1 MAELPPLCQSRS
13 VQGRELPRLLVVG
26 CGNPLAGDDSAGVEI
41 VRRLEN
47 RSDPAL
53 QDQFR
58 TVPSAGVALLETFS
72 AADVVLFIDAVSS
85 GAPPGTLHLVPLLPG
100 EIEPRALGSLSS
112 HGWGLPETLELARS
126 LGRRVPNLMLLG
138 VEVGEVSPGASRSHA
153 VEQTIT
159 LVVEQFPRLQS
170 LLVDSASL
178 AWRLPHRFLPGSNCF
193 LEE

>member
-1 MAELPPLCQSRS
+1 VAELPSLCQTPS
-13 VQGRELPRLLVVG
+13 VQGRELLRLLVVG

-41 VRRLEN
+41 VRRLED

-53 QDQFR
+53 RDQFR

-85 GAPPGTLHLVPLLPG
+85 GAPPGTLHLIPLLPG

-138 VEVGEVSPGASRSHA
+138 VEVGEVSLGASRSQA
-153 VEQTIT
+153 VEQAIT
-159 LVVEQFPRLQS
+159 LVVERFAHLRS
-170 LLVDSASL
+170 LLVDSASPL
-178 AWRLPHRFLPGSNCF
+178 WRLPRRFLPSDNCF
-193 LEE
+193 LND

>member
-1 MAELPPLCQSRS
+1 VAELPSLCQTPS
-13 VQGRELPRLLVVG
+13 VQGRELLRLLVVG

-41 VRRLEN
+41 VRRLED

-53 QDQFR
+53 RDQFR

-85 GAPPGTLHLVPLLPG
+85 GAPPGTLHLIPLLPG

-138 VEVGEVSPGASRSHA
+138 LEVGEVSLGASRSQA
-153 VEQTIT
+153 VEQAIT
-159 LVVEQFPRLQS
+159 LVVERFAHLRS
-170 LLVDSASL
+170 LLVDSASP